1 MNTIAAEIRR
11 QEEAAKPKGPP
22 SASSKHAIVGSDHL
36 GARQVGSAETDLR
49 PHISNMVPRDVPV
62 T

>member
-22 SASSKHAIVGSDHL
+22 RVPNMLVGSDHL